1 MQLSGFN
8 PFRGFPKALVQGQ
21 QTVVCGLNTAHFQ
34 FSQIKCYWNTVT
46 LIYFYI
52 DCGWSQATTVELYSF
67 NKYYVVPG
75 AKNIYN
81 LALYRKFCSCL
92 TQWVQTELWDMTR
105 ETSIFYLQP
114 LPPGLALA
122 THPLKLTLQQWLS
135 ACSFPALKI
144 EISAV
149 METFLQWCRCA
160 CIVQCDSH

>member
-1 MQLSGFN
+1 MQLSGFK
-8 PFRGFPKALVQGQ
+8 PFRGFPNAVVQGQ
-21 QTVVCGLNTAHFQ
+21 QTVLCGLNTAHFQ
-34 FSQIKCYWNTVT
+34 FSQIKCYGNMVT
-46 LIYFYI
+46 LVHFYI

-67 NKYYVVPG
+67 NKYNVVPG

-122 THPLKLTLQQWLS
+122 THPLKLTLQQCLS
-135 ACSFPALKI
+135 AHSFPALKV

-149 METFLQWCRCA
+149 METFLRWRQVCLHCPMW
-160 CIVQCDSH
+160 